1 MYSKVKL
8 AGHPVH
14 PMLVSFPI
22 ALYTAT
28 LVCMATY
35 AANDNP
41 FWFRAG
47 WYANAA
53 AVVTAI
59 VAALPGF
66 IDWAV
71 GIPRGTAAKKTG
83 LAHMLLNVTA
93 LILFA
98 ANVFVLRPELDAA
111 LPRLGPGLV
120 LPILGFAATLIA
132 GFLGWRMVQKHHVG
146 VDLTPEQERIDPN
159 LVVPTTTTQAPPT
172 LPTQRPT
179 VTH

>member
-14 PMLVSFPI
+14 PMLVGFPV

-35 AANDNP
+35 AASDDP
-41 FWFRAG
+41 FWFKAG
-47 WYANAA
+47 WYANVAG
-53 AVVTAI
+53 VVTAL

-98 ANVFVLRPELDAA
+98 ANAIVLRPQLDVA
-111 LPRLGPGLV
+111 LPELGPGLV
-120 LPILGFAATLIA
+120 LPILGFAATLVA
-132 GFLGWRMVQKHHVG
+132 GFLGWRMVQTHHVG
-146 VDLTPEQERIDPN
+146 VQLTPEQERIDPN
-159 LVVPTTTTQAPPT
+159 VISAGTTQAPPT
-172 LPTQRPT
+172 QPTRT
-179 VTH
+179 KVVR